1 MGLFVAADLQLH
13 QLFGKL
19 PHFVDSES
27 L

>member
-1 MGLFVAADLQLH
+1 MGVAADLQLH

-19 PHFVDSES
+19 PHFVDSEG

>member
-1 MGLFVAADLQLH
+1 MGIAADLQLH

-19 PHFVDSES
+19 PHFVDSEG